1 MKKEND
7 TLFIRELSRGLGFE
21 EGVKWSQIFPEGVGS
36 KLKGLPDELV
46 TVIENVVLSSK
57 IKDSFEFMKQL
68 GNEDS
73 LAVGISRNPEPK
85 EEEGKQELWI
95 TWVVVASADKKTA
108 VLEFAFPG
116 EDTATYVFNVE
127 NSYEEFLYVL
137 TGF

>member
-1 MKKEND
+1 M
-7 TLFIRELSRGLGFE
+7 
-21 EGVKWSQIFPEGVGS
+21 
-36 KLKGLPDELV
+36 
-46 TVIENVVLSSK
+46 
-57 IKDSFEFMKQL
+57 

-95 TWVVVASADKKTA
+95 TWVVVASADEKTA
-108 VLEFAFPG
+108 VLEFALPG

-137 TGF
+137 NRVLEATSFRREMIFFSEQELKEEKNAESRIL